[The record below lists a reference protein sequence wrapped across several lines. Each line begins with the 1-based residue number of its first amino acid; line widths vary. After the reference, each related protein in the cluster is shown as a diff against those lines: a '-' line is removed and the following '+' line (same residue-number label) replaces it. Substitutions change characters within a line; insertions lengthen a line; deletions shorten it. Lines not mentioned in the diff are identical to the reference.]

1 MYDIIKQVILSGDY
15 ELKNMLTKIDTIWIK
30 NDITEE
36 QRTELIAL
44 ANENAVPENNYANV
58 QEQINALV
66 STVNTLTTDL
76 KKVKDRVT
84 VLEGGEVDQPEPKE
98 EYPAWYMWDG
108 LGTCPWQTGSKCTH
122 NGKKWESQ
130 VDNNIWEPG
139 APGVHETI
147 WKEVIEEQ
155 VV

>member
-1 MYDIIKQVILSGDY
+1 MYDIIKQIILSGDY
-15 ELKNMLTKIDTIWIK
+15 ELSDMLTKIDTIWIK

-36 QRTELIAL
+36 QRTELITL
-44 ANENAVPENNYANV
+44 ANENAVPENSYADM
-58 QEQINALV
+58 QKQINALV
-66 STVNTLTTDL
+66 STVNILNADL
-76 KKVKDRVT
+76 KAVKDRVT
-84 VLEGGEVDQPEPKE
+84 VLEVGEVTLPEPEE

-108 LGTCPWQTGSKCTH
+108 LGNSPWQKGSKCTH
-122 NGKKWESQ
+122 NAKKWESQ